1 MIKMVYTSL
10 ENSKIKELSKLKDK
24 KMRDNSNLFLVE
36 GEHLVNE
43 AFNHGYLKTLIKLI
57 GYNYDLKVETLEVNE
72 KILKNLS
79 SLKNTPSLMG
89 VCEKKHAFIGT
100 NTCPRCGLPVSD
112 KFSRIVGFY
121 TPVSSYQNIRKKEF
135 SMRKWYN
142 VLNSDGMSYS
152 S

>member
-1 MIKMVYTSL
+1 MLNYVAASGVIYSAFTT
-10 ENSKIKELSKLKDK
+10 KIS
-24 KMRDNSNLFLVE
+24 
-36 GEHLVNE
+36 
-43 AFNHGYLKTLIKLI
+43 
-57 GYNYDLKVETLEVNE
+57 
-72 KILKNLS
+72 
-79 SLKNTPSLMG
+79 